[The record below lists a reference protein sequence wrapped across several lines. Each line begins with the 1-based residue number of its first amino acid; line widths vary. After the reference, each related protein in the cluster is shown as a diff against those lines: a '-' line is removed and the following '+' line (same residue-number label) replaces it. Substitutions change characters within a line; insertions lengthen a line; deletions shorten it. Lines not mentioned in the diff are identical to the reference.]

1 MTSPRRPGR
10 TALLRSPVGGG
21 LRPAPLARSVFLPIS
36 VGSEYLPISRRGGP
50 MCPPGHAFLRDPPTG
65 RHAGRPLQI
74 LLQSSSTPKNR
85 AGTEPRPYS
94 RRTSNV
100 GSRSTRPSSLSSSA
114 RRRSARND
122 RRHQGLP
129 LPSPVPTAPVSAK
142 RPRSSF
148 GKSPVTVT
156 PGWFPKEGPQPFLWP
171 FPGRSAFLRRLPG
184 CPRKEDWK
192 PCFLCATIPP

>member
-1 MTSPRRPGR
+1 MQLPRLPVRADAHIGPLLGTTCDAPVGR
-10 TALLRSPVGGG
+10 GDYTPPSCSAPPVGGG

-85 AGTEPRPYS
+85 AGTETRPYS
-94 RRTSNV
+94 RRMPNA
-100 GSRSTRPSSLSSSA
+100 GSRFTGPSPPSSPA
-114 RRRSARND
+114 NQNTWND

-129 LPSPVPTAPVSAK
+129 LPSHVPTSPVSAK

-156 PGWFPKEGPQPFLWP
+156 PGWFPKEGP
-171 FPGRSAFLRRLPG
+171 
-184 CPRKEDWK
+184 
-192 PCFLCATIPP
+192 